1 MTSHIHQQ
9 KHTIYI
15 QSQIIHI
22 NQLERK
28 KVREQTG
35 QVATDESL
43 NRLVKCY
50 SCVTEQT
57 GQVLQLCR

>member
-35 QVATDESL
+35 QVATDVSL
-43 NRLVKCY
+43 TRLVKL
-50 SCVTEQT
+50 
-57 GQVLQLCR
+57 LQMCH